1 VLFGGSIFV
10 SAFLLFLVQ
19 PLIGKF
25 ILPWFGGT
33 PAVWSTCLVFFQLAL
48 LAGYAYAHGSIGGL
62 TPRAQVAV
70 HLALLAV
77 ALALLPIAPSAAW
90 KPADPEHPAGRI
102 LLLLAVCLGMP
113 YLALSATAPLVQ
125 AWFSRLHPGV
135 SPYRLYALSNAGS
148 LLALLSYPFWIEPV
162 FSRVEQARLWSWGF
176 GAFAVLCGFCAWRVW
191 RHGNTPLMPEA
202 PATEEMAAPSWGT
215 RALWVAFPACGS
227 LLLLAVTN
235 KICQEIAVIP
245 FLWVLPLG
253 LYLLTFIIS
262 FDRPRWYGRWW
273 FGVAL
278 APALGG
284 GVWLLYA
291 GVDAPLPWQIA
302 GYLALLFIAC
312 MVCHGETARLKPHPG
327 RLTAFYLSIAAGGA
341 LGGTFVALAAPLL
354 FREFFELH
362 LGLALVP
369 LLWVAVLWGAARHQL
384 AVPGRWVWRGCL
396 ALAWAALAVALVI
409 VARRE
414 FDSVIYATRNFYG
427 LLKVQEYY
435 RDDPYQR
442 QLLLEHGATTHGL
455 QFTDPHKRREP
466 TSYFGPNTGIG
477 LTLRHFRS
485 GQPRHIGV
493 VGLGIGTVAAY
504 GRAGDRLRLYEI
516 NPAVCFIATN
526 YFTYLK
532 DTAATV
538 ETVLGDARL
547 SLEREP
553 PQAFDV
559 LMLDAFSSDA
569 VPVHLLTREA
579 FEIYLRHLKPGGVI
593 VVQISNRY
601 VDLLPVVARVAEH
614 FQLGY
619 ALIDDEPA
627 EFDYDSGPDA
637 SGLYS
642 SSQVLVT
649 ADREFLQSGPVA
661 WRVAPGAAPSA
672 RVRLWTDDESN
683 LFQILKF
690 D

>member
-1 VLFGGSIFV
+1 VLFGTSIFV

-48 LAGYAYAHGSIGGL
+48 LAGYAYAHGSSARL
-62 TPRAQVAV
+62 APRAQVAV
-70 HLALLAV
+70 HLAFLAV
-77 ALALLPIAPSAAW
+77 ALALLPIAPSATW
-90 KPADPEHPAGRI
+90 KPADPDHPAGRI
-102 LLLLAVCLGMP
+102 LLLLAVCLGAP
-113 YLALSATAPLVQ
+113 YLVLSATAPLVQ

-148 LLALLSYPFWIEPV
+148 LLALLGYPFLIEPA
-162 FSRVEQARLWSWGF
+162 FSRAEQARLWSWGF
-176 GAFAVLCGFCAWRVW
+176 AAFAVLGGLCAWRVW
-191 RHGNTPLMPEA
+191 RHPNASLMQEA
-202 PATEEMAAPSWGT
+202 APVEEASAPSWGT
-215 RALWVAFPACGS
+215 RALWAAFPACAS

-253 LYLLTFIIS
+253 LYLLSFIIS
-262 FDRPRWYGRWW
+262 FDQPRWYARWL

-284 GVWLLYA
+284 GVWLLYS
-291 GVDAPLPWQIA
+291 GVDTPLHWQIA
-302 GYLALLFIAC
+302 GYLALLFVAC
-312 MVCHGETARLKPHPG
+312 MICHGETARLKPHPR

-341 LGGTFVALAAPLL
+341 LGGTYVALVAPVI

-362 LGLALVP
+362 LGLALIP
-369 LLWVAVLWGAARHQL
+369 LLWLVVLWRAARAQL
-384 AVPGRWVWRGCL
+384 PPAGCL
-396 ALAWAALAVALVI
+396 AYRGGLLVAWAALAAALVI

-414 FDSVIYATRNFYG
+414 FDSVIFATRNFYG

-435 RDDPYQR
+435 RDDPYNQ
-442 QLLLEHGATTHGL
+442 QFLLEHGATTHGL
-455 QFTDPHKRREP
+455 QFADPQKRREP

-477 LTLRHFRS
+477 LTLRHFRA

-504 GRAGDRLRLYEI
+504 GRTGDRLRLYEI

-553 PQAFDV
+553 PQQFDV
-559 LMLDAFSSDA
+559 LLLDAFSSDA

-614 FQLGY
+614 FKLGY

-627 EFDYDSGPDA
+627 DSEYDSGLDA
-637 SGLYS
+637 SGYYS

-649 ADREFLQSGPVA
+649 ADRQFLESGPVA
-661 WRVAPGAAPSA
+661 WRAARGAAPSA
-672 RVRLWTDDESN
+672 RVRLWSDDESN
-683 LFQILKF
+683 LFQVLKF
-690 D
+690 E